1 MNSLCFVIYFTKR
14 NQDGETAHFVAS
26 ASIVDVLLQRTL
38 MIYLTVEEFN
48 VSLA

>member
-14 NQDGETAHFVAS
+14 NQDGETAHFVGS
-26 ASIVDVLLQRTL
+26 ASIVDVLPQRTH